1 MQTAAQISHR
11 KGENKMKKL
20 FMVCNAHLDP
30 VWLWNWQEGAAA
42 AIATFRTAADICEE
56 SEGFVFCHNEALLY
70 SWVEEYEPALFQRIR
85 QLVEARKWHIMGGW
99 YLQPDCN
106 LPSGESILRQ
116 IIAGKRYF
124 MEKFHAA
131 PTVAVN
137 FDTFGHSRG
146 LVQILRKCGY
156 TGYLFMRPGKELL
169 ELPSRNIRWRGF
181 DGSEILAHRL
191 DCSYG
196 SAMGHAA
203 QDAESWCR
211 DEASESISLFTWGV
225 GNHGG
230 GPSRRDVA
238 ELDRWIHAQPQI
250 QAVHSTP
257 EAFFQALEDESVD
270 APVFADDLRPVF
282 VGCYTAQARVKQLH
296 RGLENHLFAAEKLL
310 TAAAV
315 QGLTAYPSAQLHEAE
330 QDLLFAEFH
339 DILPGT
345 TIQECEADSIG
356 VLQHGLT
363 TVSRL
368 QMKGA
373 MALLAGQPKA
383 VPEQTPVFLYNPHPY
398 PITGDF
404 VFELMPA
411 DQNWSQILRNAV
423 TVTQNGTQIPSQEE
437 KPAVNMNLDWRKRVA
452 VHATLEPSGLTRL
465 DCAFTQVPC
474 TVQEDVTFPK
484 EDIRFDNGDMQL
496 TINIRTGLVDHYIA
510 AGVEYVSN
518 GAFAPVLYQD
528 SPDPWYMEKNCFPQK
543 LGVFALTEARRAHRY
558 SDGEEI
564 LVPAVRIVE
573 NGAVRMLVEA
583 EFVWGRSRLVQT
595 YCLPKAGTS
604 FEIMQDIFWNEAD
617 TMLKLEIPA
626 AFKGDYL
633 GQGMFGSGSLPQDG
647 TECVSQKWCGLF
659 GEKHALTICNSG
671 IYGSHCVGSTISL
684 SLLRASAYAAHPI
697 GARPLVQEE
706 RFIPRMDQGEHHLHF
721 SICGGDAGV
730 RRKCVDM
737 EAQVLN
743 EAPFIFSAFP
753 SGEGTM
759 PKPMLLLSEPCVQ
772 LTAMYYDPQKES
784 YVLRLWNSQPDA
796 VTAVVRLPVWNTAQE
811 VSLGAYQFQT
821 YRIRTDGK
829 LEPTPPI

>member
-85 QLVEARKWHIMGGW
+85 RLVEAKKWHIMGGW

-270 APVFADDLRPVF
+270 APVFAGDLRPVF

-296 RGLENHLFAAEKLL
+296 RELENHLFAAEKLL

-368 QMKGA
+368 LVHGREIAVGRDRQDAAVLFRKSGDIFLREVDHEFLGHGIGQTRAEKFLLITSGFPCKRQPTVRKIRRIPRFKGLRPFVRLRHGVGCYGREIDHHA
-373 MALLAGQPKA
+373 ALGQSRI
-383 VPEQTPVFLYNPHPY
+383 E
-398 PITGDF
+398 
-404 VFELMPA
+404 
-411 DQNWSQILRNAV
+411 
-423 TVTQNGTQIPSQEE
+423 
-437 KPAVNMNLDWRKRVA
+437 
-452 VHATLEPSGLTRL
+452 RL
-465 DCAFTQVPC
+465 DHIDRTDRIDFIAIFNNTAEAFT
-474 TVQEDVTFPK
+474 F
-484 EDIRFDNGDMQL
+484 
-496 TINIRTGLVDHYIA
+496 
-510 AGVEYVSN
+510 
-518 GAFAPVLYQD
+518 
-528 SPDPWYMEKNCFPQK
+528 EKK
-543 LGVFALTEARRAHRY
+543 
-558 SDGEEI
+558 
-564 LVPAVRIVE
+564 
-573 NGAVRMLVEA
+573 
-583 EFVWGRSRLVQT
+583 
-595 YCLPKAGTS
+595 
-604 FEIMQDIFWNEAD
+604 
-617 TMLKLEIPA
+617 
-626 AFKGDYL
+626 
-633 GQGMFGSGSLPQDG
+633 
-647 TECVSQKWCGLF
+647 
-659 GEKHALTICNSG
+659 
-671 IYGSHCVGSTISL
+671 
-684 SLLRASAYAAHPI
+684 
-697 GARPLVQEE
+697 
-706 RFIPRMDQGEHHLHF
+706 
-721 SICGGDAGV
+721 
-730 RRKCVDM
+730 
-737 EAQVLN
+737 
-743 EAPFIFSAFP
+743 
-753 SGEGTM
+753 
-759 PKPMLLLSEPCVQ
+759 
-772 LTAMYYDPQKES
+772 
-784 YVLRLWNSQPDA
+784 
-796 VTAVVRLPVWNTAQE
+796 
-811 VSLGAYQFQT
+811 
-821 YRIRTDGK
+821 
-829 LEPTPPI
+829 